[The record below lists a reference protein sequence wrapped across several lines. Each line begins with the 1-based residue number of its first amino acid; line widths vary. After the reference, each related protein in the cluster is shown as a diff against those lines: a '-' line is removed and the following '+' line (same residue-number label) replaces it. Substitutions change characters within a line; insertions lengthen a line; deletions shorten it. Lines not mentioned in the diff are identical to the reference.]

1 MKKFALVCA
10 CLMLISALSA
20 CGGSASGGTSS
31 APMAPANG
39 MAAPDLWTGPEVY
52 DAGLAEK
59 GQVNSSAG
67 FVDSA
72 IYQDPNAKVIRS
84 AELTIQT
91 TEFDQSVSALAALTE
106 EQGGYYETAQ
116 VEGGGINHQQASR
129 TAYYVVR
136 VPKEHFTAFRDALG
150 EVGHLYSITEDTK
163 DVGET
168 YYDTEARLK
177 TLTAKRERLLAL
189 LEKAEVMEDI
199 ISLESALA
207 DVQYEIDS
215 HTATLRKYDSLI
227 DFSTFR
233 IYLEEVVKLTQ
244 GVDAKESF
252 GVRLGA
258 SFQKGLEEFGA
269 GVEDSI
275 LWLARNFIGVAV
287 FAMVDIAAVFG
298 GRRVWRKRRAAKV
311 LPPNDEQK

>member
-10 CLMLISALSA
+10 GLILISTMAA
-20 CGGSASGGTSS
+20 CGGSASNGAAS
-31 APMAPANG
+31 APMAPADG
-39 MAAPDLWTGPEVY
+39 IAAPDLWTGPEVY
-52 DAGLAEK
+52 DAGLAEEGK
-59 GQVNSSAG
+59 VNSSISFA
-67 FVDSA
+67 DSTV
-72 IYQDPNAKVIRS
+72 YRDPNAKVIRS

-91 TEFDQSVSALAALTE
+91 TDFDQSVAALAALTE

-116 VEGGGINHQQASR
+116 VQGGGINHQQASR

-136 VPKEHFTAFRDALG
+136 IPKEHFTAFRDALG

-233 IYLEEVVKLTQ
+233 IHLDEVVKLTQ
-244 GVDAKESF
+244 GVDAKENF

-258 SFQKGLEEFGA
+258 SFQKGLEEFGE
-269 GVEDSI
+269 GVEESI
-275 LWLARNFIGVAV
+275 LWLARNFIGVAM
-287 FAMVDIAAVFG
+287 FTLAAIAAIFG
-298 GRRVWRKRRAAKV
+298 GRRAWRKRRAAKAV
-311 LPPNDEQK
+311 PTNEEQK